1 MSKTHNS
8 KKINKSWVNKI
19 KLSDIFKAE
28 RNLRSSDLV
37 FPVVLKYCNTLSM
50 KYGAKFYHA
59 METSQQVKSFKIR
72 GAYNAIF
79 NLNDSQRKHGVI
91 CASAGN
97 HAQGVAISATKLGVK
112 SFICMP
118 SNAPLSKIAATKNF
132 GGNVILAK
140 EPLFDSAYKLSK
152 ELAKSKGYVEIPPFD
167 SVDVIAGQAT
177 IALEILQK
185 WQDVDTFVVPIG
197 GGGLISGIASFAKI
211 FNPNIR
217 IIGVQSEH
225 FPAMKMSFKKNKI
238 ISYNTGLPTLADG
251 CAVKTPGNITFDII
265 SHLVDDIVTVT
276 EKEIIDAI
284 ATLSFSGK
292 IVVEGAGAMPT
303 AAVLSNKV
311 KFRKNEK
318 VVLMVS
324 GGNIDPIKYICSL
337 LSGAE
342 SLHMKSRIKIKIE
355 DAKRLS
361 LFNTILAKNNSSAID
376 LISEKIVSSNS
387 KFGELF
393 LALFYPDKNNIESV
407 KSQLAKNKFN
417 FSLIK

>member
-1 MSKTHNS
+1 MNKMCNS
-8 KKINKSWVNKI
+8 KKINKSWVNKV
-19 KLSDIFKAE
+19 KLSDIFIAE
-28 RNLRSSDLV
+28 RNLRNSNLV
-37 FPVVLKYCNTLSM
+37 FPVFLKYCNTLS
-50 KYGAKFYHA
+50 AKHGVEFYHA

-79 NLNDSQRKHGVI
+79 NLSASQRKRGVI

-97 HAQGVAISATKLGVK
+97 HAQGVAISASKLGIK

-118 SNAPLSKIAATKNF
+118 SNAPLSKIIATKNF
-132 GGNVILAK
+132 GGSVILAK

-177 IALEILQK
+177 IALEILK
-185 WQDVDTFVVPIG
+185 KRCDIDTFIVPIG

-225 FPAMKMSFKKNKI
+225 FPAMKMSFKKNRI
-238 ISYNTGLPTLADG
+238 ISYNTGSPTLADG

-292 IVVEGAGAMPT
+292 IVAEGAGAMPT

-311 KFRKNEK
+311 KFKKNEK

-337 LSGAE
+337 LNGAE
-342 SLHMKSRIKIKIE
+342 SLCMKSRIKIKIE
-355 DAKRLS
+355 NMKRLA
-361 LFNTILAKNNSSAID
+361 LFNTILAKNNLSALD
-376 LISEKIVSSNS
+376 LISEEIVSSKS
-387 KFGELF
+387 KIGELF
-393 LALFYPDKNNIESV
+393 LALFYPNKNNI
-407 KSQLAKNKFN
+407 KSAKSELSKNKFR
-417 FSLIK
+417 FSLIN